1 MKEVQLGLK
10 ENWKQFTL
18 LVIVNGFVGGMVG
31 LERTILPR
39 MAESDFGVASTAAI
53 LSFITAF
60 GLTKAFTNY
69 LTGRLAESVGKKR
82 LLLAGWVFALP
93 VPLII
98 IFAGS
103 WTEVVF
109 ANVLLGVSQ
118 GLTWSST
125 VMMKIDLVG
134 ERNRGLAMGL
144 NEFAGYFAVGAVA
157 LLTGYLAAVFG
168 NRPVPFYLG
177 VLMAS
182 AGLVLTLFWVE
193 DTRAHTIHEESV
205 SERKRF
211 SNVFIATTWS
221 NRTLGTVSQAGLV
234 NNLNDGMM
242 WGLVPI
248 LLLSLGF
255 GSYET
260 GIVTGIY
267 PVVWG
272 VGQLF
277 TGKLA
282 DHVSKKA
289 MLFTGMLIQGAAIL
303 LLSIGSGY
311 ASFVVLSAALGLG
324 TALVYPTFLA
334 VIADS
339 THPSQRSES
348 LGVFRLWRDLGY
360 PVGAFLSGVSA
371 DLLGIRQAVLI
382 VGVLTILSALVIA
395 VRMPSAGK
403 TISVRKSDGEK
414 AD

>member
-1 MKEVQLGLK
+1 MKEVRLGLK
-10 ENWKQFTL
+10 ENWRQFTL

-31 LERTILPR
+31 LERTILPQ
-39 MAESDFGVASTAAI
+39 MAESDFAVASSTAV

-60 GLTKAFTNY
+60 GLTKAITNY
-69 LTGRLAESVGKKR
+69 FTGRLAETVGKKR
-82 LLLAGWVFALP
+82 LLLAGWAFALP

-103 WTEVVF
+103 WTEVIF
-109 ANVLLGVSQ
+109 ANILLGVSQ

-144 NEFAGYFAVGAVA
+144 NEFAGYFSVGVVA
-157 LLTGYLAAVFG
+157 LLTGYLAAVYG

-177 VLMAS
+177 VGMAA
-182 AGLVLTLFWVE
+182 AGFLLSLIWVR
-193 DTRAHTIHEESV
+193 DTRGHVRQEEAA
-205 SERKRF
+205 SEKEKL
-211 SNVFIATTWS
+211 SNLFIASSWTD
-221 NRTLGTVSQAGLV
+221 RTLGTVSQAGLV

-260 GIVTGIY
+260 GIVAGIY

-303 LLSIGSGY
+303 LLSVGKGY
-311 ASFVVLSAALGLG
+311 ASFVALSAALGLG

-334 VIADS
+334 VIAES

-348 LGVFRLWRDLGY
+348 LGIFRLWRDLGY
-360 PVGAFLSGVSA
+360 PAGALLSGISA

-382 VGVLTILSALVIA
+382 VAVITLFSAIVIA
-395 VRMPSAGK
+395 LRMPGPLK
-403 TISVRKSDGEK
+403 TLRPSGGD
-414 AD
+414 